1 MGRENLEKKNG
12 IRYEGDIKINL
23 DSTLCSN
30 ALYVCMCNVYV
41 KTVCITWYSLSY
53 VIDVIHLL

>member
-1 MGRENLEKKNG
+1 MVPFLVHLQLLYVEAMGRENLEKKNG

-30 ALYVCMCNVYV
+30 ALYVCMC
-41 KTVCITWYSLSY
+41 VC
-53 VIDVIHLL
+53 VMCM